1 MVLQMRG
8 KENEILKLIYKNKYC
23 QNTAT
28 TMHKNVEKIPSSCAL
43 LRRTASD
50 SQLALPT
57 SSYMS
62 TLKIRRATMRFE
74 AEEDE
79 EDDPSKLISDEP
91 PQLLFELEMPPPK
104 ELNDDDNNSDDH
116 YDNDN
121 DNNNNDI
128 QTHLKK
134 IADEMQM
141 IRTSMQYLVAENALL
156 RRRQAERE
164 KLAHELGM
172 QKHYASATA
181 QLIQITQQQAAMLDA
196 LRAFSLTFDVHS
208 EK

>member
-1 MVLQMRG
+1 
-8 KENEILKLIYKNKYC
+8 
-23 QNTAT
+23 
-28 TMHKNVEKIPSSCAL
+28 
-43 LRRTASD
+43 
-50 SQLALPT
+50 
-57 SSYMS
+57 
-62 TLKIRRATMRFE
+62 MRFD

-79 EDDPSKLISDEP
+79 DDTSKLISDEP
-91 PQLLFELEMPPPK
+91 PQLLFELEMPQPK
-104 ELNDDDNNSDDH
+104 ELNDDDNSDDH
-116 YDNDN
+116 YDDN
-121 DNNNNDI
+121 DNSNDK

-156 RRRQAERE
+156 RCRQAERE

>member
-1 MVLQMRG
+1 
-8 KENEILKLIYKNKYC
+8 
-23 QNTAT
+23 
-28 TMHKNVEKIPSSCAL
+28 MHKNVEKIPSSRAL

-91 PQLLFELEMPPPK
+91 PQLLFELEMPSPK
-104 ELNDDDNNSDDH
+104 VLNDH
-116 YDNDN
+116 YYDDNDN
-121 DNNNNDI
+121 SNNI